1 MFPATPNP
9 EPPSQPLPLFRA
21 EALAAQQHKFYGEIL
36 LIRPL
41 SLTLL
46 IWLGIGISAAV
57 LGFLLL
63 GTYTEKA
70 HVSGV
75 LLPREA
81 DSRPTDLRQAD
92 LFLPAQTVT
101 FVRLG
106 QSIRIHCRSCSQNE
120 AQTGT
125 ATVKTGTVEEISK
138 SVLSPDELLAQLNT
152 ASQGPMYRVR
162 LILPGDEGEPFPEG
176 ARLEATL
183 PLGRKPLLNWLFERG
198 ASSTGENG
206 NK

>member
-75 LLPREA
+75 LLPRKA
-81 DSRPTDLRQAD
+81 DLRQTDLRQAD
-92 LFLPAQTVT
+92 LFLPAQTVK

-106 QSIRIHCRSCSQNE
+106 QSIQIHCRSCSQNE
-120 AQTGT
+120 AQTRT

-138 SVLSPDELLAQLNT
+138 SVLSPDELSAQLIR

-162 LILPGDEGEPFPEG
+162 LTLSGDEGEPFPEG

-183 PLGRKPLLNWLFERG
+183 PQGRKPLLSWLFERG
-198 ASSTGENG
+198 ASSTWENG

>member
-1 MFPATPNP
+1 MLPLTPNP
-9 EPPSQPLPLFRA
+9 ESSSQPLPLFRA

-63 GTYTEKA
+63 GTYAEKA

-81 DSRPTDLRQAD
+81 DLRRTDL
-92 LFLPAQTVT
+92 LIPAQTLK

-106 QSIRIHCRSCSQNE
+106 QPIQIHCRSCSQSE
-120 AQTGT
+120 AHTRT

-138 SVLSPDELLAQLNT
+138 SVLSPDELSAQLIR

-162 LILPGDEGEPFPEG
+162 LILPRDEDEPFPEG

-183 PLGRKPLLNWLFERG
+183 PLGRKPLLKWLFERG
-198 ASSTGENG
+198 AS
-206 NK
+206 

>member
-9 EPPSQPLPLFRA
+9 EPSSQTLPLFRA
-21 EALAAQQHKFYGEIL
+21 EALAAAQHKFYGEIL

-57 LGFLLL
+57 LCFLLL

-81 DSRPTDLRQAD
+81 DLRQTDLRQAD
-92 LFLPAQTVT
+92 LFLPAQTVK

-106 QSIRIHCRSCSQNE
+106 QSIQIHCRSCSQSE
-120 AQTGT
+120 AQTRT

-138 SVLSPDELLAQLNT
+138 SVLSPDELSAQLNT

-162 LILPGDEGEPFPEG
+162 LTLPGDQGEPLPEG
-176 ARLEATL
+176 ARLEVTL
-183 PLGRKPLLNWLFERG
+183 TLGPKPLLNWLFERG
-198 ASSTGENG
+198 ASSTWENG

>member
-9 EPPSQPLPLFRA
+9 EPSSQTLPLFRA

-81 DSRPTDLRQAD
+81 DLREADLRRAD
-92 LFLPAQTVT
+92 LFLPAQTVK

-106 QSIRIHCRSCSQNE
+106 QPIQIHCRSCSQSE
-120 AQTGT
+120 AHTRT
-125 ATVKTGTVEEISK
+125 ATVKTGTVEEISN
-138 SVLSPDELLAQLNT
+138 SVLSPDELSAQFNT

-162 LILPGDEGEPFPEG
+162 LTLPGGE
-176 ARLEATL
+176 
-183 PLGRKPLLNWLFERG
+183 
-198 ASSTGENG
+198 
-206 NK
+206 

>member
-1 MFPATPNP
+1 MLPPTPNP

-21 EALAAQQHKFYGEIL
+21 EALAARQHKFYGEIL

-46 IWLGIGISAAV
+46 VWLGIGISAAV

-70 HVSGV
+70 YVDGF
-75 LLPREA
+75 LLPRET
-81 DSRPTDLRQAD
+81 DSRQAD
-92 LFLPAQTVT
+92 LFIPAQMVK

-106 QSIRIHCRSCSQNE
+106 QSIQIGCRSCSQIE
-120 AQTGT
+120 AQTRT
-125 ATVKTGTVEEISK
+125 ATVKTGTVKEISK
-138 SVLSPDELLAQLNT
+138 LALSPDELPAQLNT
-152 ASQGPMYRVR
+152 SRHTSVQGPIYRAR
-162 LILPGDEGEPFPEG
+162 LLLPKEEAEPFPEG

-198 ASSTGENG
+198 ASSTWENG
-206 NK
+206 NQ